1 MLLNKFEELANLVRL
16 GLAVG
21 VLKINE
27 IRYIFMFKNMV
38 ASVDSREFESESF
51 DKRNHI
57 REVEVSGT

>member
-27 IRYIFMFKNMV
+27 IRYIFMFKTYGGF
-38 ASVDSREFESESF
+38 R
-51 DKRNHI
+51 
-57 REVEVSGT
+57 